1 MYFVSSEFDKA
12 LVASIR
18 DVTMRLRMVELT
30 TASGSYRYKTLKT
43 IDGVMEGTVYVDT
56 ERAMRR
62 TSQMR
67 ILNPDGTF
75 TPEKPGD
82 DFYWDGVFQLDY
94 GLRVGDEYLYH
105 TCGTFMVDRT
115 EVLAEKEA
123 SVLNIDGSDLWKKL
137 QKSSFALPKAYFVN
151 STYNSVITDMA
162 NDAGIYNIHLDSLTS
177 RATTEKQLQA
187 PLYFEIEDNRGD
199 KLWELCEKWNLDIWF
214 DVYGTL
220 RTRDRAARISEVD
233 NTAPVWTLAGGEE
246 ATFLNITKERG
257 SDTIY
262 NHYVVLGEGDDG
274 NPVVVGQA
282 IDGLGTTTTGVYY
295 TNSATSPTS
304 VEAIG
309 DRVKFIRTS
318 EVRTTV
324 AARAMA
330 EAELAKGSSV
340 EESIRIPSIVI
351 PHFEGFDVIAITEP
365 THTKTNDKYF
375 LKRFDI
381 PMRSGSQQEI
391 NVSKLRGI

>member
-1 MYFVSSEFDKA
+1 
-12 LVASIR
+12 
-18 DVTMRLRMVELT
+18 MRLKMVELT
-30 TASGSYRYKTLKT
+30 TSAGYYRYAALQE
-43 IDGVMEGTVYVDT
+43 IDQVIEGTVYVDT
-56 ERAMRR
+56 ARATRR
-62 TSQMR
+62 TMQMR
-67 ILNPDGTF
+67 LENTDGLF

-82 DFYWDGVFQLDY
+82 TFYWDAVFQLEY
-94 GLRVGDEYLYH
+94 GLKVGDEYLYH

-137 QKSSFALPKAYFVN
+137 QKSSFALPKAYFVDA
-151 STYNSVITDMA
+151 TYNSVILDMA
-162 NDAGIYNIHLDSLTS
+162 NAAGIYNMQLDPLTA
-177 RATTEKQLQA
+177 RATAEKELQA

-220 RTRDRAARISEVD
+220 RTRDRAARIAELD
-233 NTAPVWTLAGGEE
+233 NTAPHWTFAGGEE
-246 ATFLNITKERG
+246 AIFINLTKSRSG
-257 SDTIY
+257 DTVY

-274 NPVVVGQA
+274 NPVVAGQA
-282 IDGLGTTTTGVYY
+282 IDGLGTTTAGVYY
-295 TNSATSPTS
+295 TDSATSATS

-309 DRVKFIRTS
+309 DRVTFIKTS

-340 EESIRIPSIVI
+340 EEDIRIPSMVV
-351 PHFEGFDVIAITEP
+351 PHFEGFDVVEIVEEEMS
-365 THTKTNDKYF
+365 KTNDKYF

-391 NVSKLRGI
+391 NVSKLRGIS